1 VPVGLAFGAFA
12 SVAIGL
18 FDAFRASSA
27 FRPTVNF
34 LLQPLHTLSL
44 RLPMVLVS
52 RTPLLMLCVEPQ
64 NGHFG
69 FLPRF
74 MFS

>member
-1 VPVGLAFGAFA
+1 MPVGLAFGAFA

-27 FRPTVNF
+27 FRPTVN
-34 LLQPLHTLSL
+34 LRLQPLQILSL

-52 RTPLLMLCVEPQ
+52 RLPLLMLWFEPQ
-64 NGHFG
+64 
-69 FLPRF
+69 
-74 MFS
+74 